1 MSKHLLFVY
10 SIFLSLSK
18 SQFSLTFS
26 LHAPQFFIP
35 PAHAVR
41 THSSQGLS
49 HPQKTSHVLTHI
61 LEAAAISRFD
71 MSVTFSVW
79 MSSNE
84 RWRVH
89 LLTPALLLSC
99 DLQGRT
105 SPLRSPLNVCWP
117 GHCVLQGGP
126 CVCVLHPPPMR
137 LCCGETGAAE

>member
-35 PAHAVR
+35 PAHAVP
-41 THSSQGLS
+41 THTSQGLS

-61 LEAAAISRFD
+61 LGAAAISRFD

-105 SPLRSPLNVCWP
+105 SPLTQPIKCLLAGALCPPR
-117 GHCVLQGGP
+117 GP